1 MFTEFCHTMLYLP
14 QNFVQG
20 LPLVNYPN
28 VCTNSPQ
35 FGKAFCE
42 EHLEYLKDK
51 HPQVPTDIRS
61 SEDEGSMDS
70 LSAEERKEKT
80 RNEGTEYIKLQNKIN

>member
-28 VCTNSPQ
+28 VCTNSLQ

-61 SEDEGSMDS
+61 FLKYCGIQHRGDDTDPAGISYSVV
-70 LSAEERKEKT
+70 LSARF
-80 RNEGTEYIKLQNKIN
+80 

>member
-61 SEDEGSMDS
+61 FLKYCGIQHRGDDTDPAGISYSVV
-70 LSAEERKEKT
+70 LSARF
-80 RNEGTEYIKLQNKIN
+80 